1 MDVVFISPGYPT
13 EMPEF
18 VRGLSMVGA
27 RVWGVGDQT
36 AGALPQLA
44 KRHLAGY
51 LQVPNLFDETDVVA
65 RVRQWVG
72 RRRVDRVE
80 VLGEFWMLLGARLRE
95 ALHVPGLTVE
105 ETLPFRDKEVM
116 KQRLD
121 AAGIRTPRH
130 SRARSEAQIRAAA
143 EQIGYPLII
152 KPIAGAGSANTHRV
166 EDPRRLDLVL
176 PQLRGVAEV
185 SVEEFID
192 GEEFTF
198 DTLTCHG
205 HIRYHNVA
213 WYRPRPLIART
224 NEWISP
230 QVIALKNVD
239 QAALRGGVEMGHKVI
254 EALGFRDGFTHMEW
268 YLKADG
274 EVVFGEIGGRPP
286 GARQVDQM
294 NYACDFDTFVEWARI
309 VCWGRFEGRVQRKYN
324 VATIFKRAMG
334 EGRIVRI
341 SGAEQLRK
349 EFGPYLVWESLLP
362 VGSMRRNWL
371 QTLVSDG
378 FWVVRHPELSVCMEM
393 ADRVGRDLT
402 LFARGA

>member
-1 MDVVFISPGYPT
+1 MDVIFISPGYPS

-36 AGALPQLA
+36 QNALPQLS
-44 KRHLAGY
+44 KRHLSGY
-51 LQVPNLFDETDVVA
+51 LQVPNLFDEADVVR

-130 SRARSEAQIRAAA
+130 TRARSEAEIRAAV
-143 EQIGYPLII
+143 EIIGYPLII
-152 KPIAGAGSANTHRV
+152 KPIDGAGSANTHRV
-166 EDPRRLDLVL
+166 EEPKRLEVVL

-198 DTLTCHG
+198 DTLTCNG
-205 HIRYHNVA
+205 KIRYHNIA
-213 WYRPRPLIART
+213 WYRPRPLVART

-239 QAALRGGVEMGHKVI
+239 QAALQPGVEMGFAVI
-254 EALGFRDGFTHMEW
+254 EALGFRNGFTHMEW

-274 EVVFGEIGGRPP
+274 EAVFGEIGGRPP

-294 NYACDFDTFVEWARI
+294 NYACDFDTFIEWARI
-309 VCWGRFEGRVQRKYN
+309 VCWGAFEGNVRRRYN
-324 VATIFKRAMG
+324 VATVFKRAMG
-334 EGRIVRI
+334 EGKIVHIR
-341 SGAEQLRK
+341 GAEQLRA
-349 EFGPYLVWESLLP
+349 EFGPYLVWENLLP
-362 VGSMRRNWL
+362 VGAQRRNWL
-371 QTLVSDG
+371 QTLISDG
-378 FWVVRHPELSVCMEM
+378 FWVVRHPDLSVCMEM
-393 ADRVGRDLT
+393 ADRIGRDLT
-402 LFARGA
+402 LFAHG

>member
-1 MDVVFISPGYPT
+1 VDVIFISPGYPT

-36 AGALPQLA
+36 AGALPLLA
-44 KRHLAGY
+44 RRHLSGY
-51 LQVPNLFDETDVVA
+51 LQVPNLFDEQDVVQ
-65 RVRQWVG
+65 RVRRWVG

-80 VLGEFWMLLGARLRE
+80 VLGEFWMQLGAKVRE
-95 ALHVPGLTVE
+95 ALHVPGLSVD

-130 SRARSEAQIRAAA
+130 TRAKSESDVRAAA
-143 EQIGYPLII
+143 ERIGFPLIV

-166 EDPRRLDLVL
+166 ADAAALEQVL

-198 DTLTCHG
+198 DTLTCNG
-205 HIRYHNVA
+205 VIRYHNVA
-213 WYRPRPLIART
+213 WYRPRPLVART
-224 NEWISP
+224 NEWVSP
-230 QVIALKNVD
+230 QVVALKNVD
-239 QAALRGGVEMGHKVI
+239 QAALAGGVDMGRRVI

-294 NYACDFDTFVEWARI
+294 NYACDFDSFVEWARI
-309 VCWGRFEGRVQRKYN
+309 VCWGRFDGRVQRKYN
-324 VATIFKRAMG
+324 VATVFKRAMG

-341 SGAEQLRK
+341 TGAEGLRRA
-349 EFGPYLVWESLLP
+349 FGPYLVWENLLP
-362 VGSMRRNWL
+362 VGAMRRNWL

-378 FWVVRHPELSVCMEM
+378 FWVVRHPELAVTLEM
-393 ADRVGRDLT
+393 ADRIGRDLT
-402 LFARGA
+402 LFARNG